1 MDGFAFCKT
10 LGGLAL
16 RPLGN
21 RWLAWTGFM
30 AGVLLMAAGIGRGEF
45 IAVLHKASR
54 ICLECIGIG

>member
-1 MDGFAFCKT
+1 
-10 LGGLAL
+10 
-16 RPLGN
+16 
-21 RWLAWTGFM
+21 M